1 MKAICLLVFLS
12 VISLS
17 GRAKP
22 LVYQGSTP
30 AHRDVRVFLNIS
42 LTDSIDFIKWHL
54 AIDADR
60 YELSC
65 KYGLAKGGTDG
76 FTNEKQ
82 ARFSGKLAKDG
93 HHYILRD
100 DDRNFYILQ
109 LNSNLLQLV
118 DRNKKILVGN
128 GGYSY
133 TLNTDTPQKT
143 DQLNLSSKQVL
154 MEPEASFQGRTPCQE
169 LATMM
174 GLNKSG
180 ACDKMKWYIIFFAD
194 PGTGKPTHYL
204 KGGRAYKR
212 ETMTKGKWETYR
224 GKDGRVMYKL
234 DPDKGNFAT
243 YLVKVDDNTLFF
255 TDADGNLLVG
265 NKNFSYTLNRVPEKL
280 P

>member
-1 MKAICLLVFLS
+1 MKGICLLLCLS
-12 VISLS
+12 ITSLS
-17 GRAKP
+17 GNAKQ

-30 AHRDVRVFLNIS
+30 AHRDVRVFLHIS

-54 AIDADR
+54 SIDADK

-65 KYGLAKGGTDG
+65 TYGLAKGGTDG
-76 FTNEKQ
+76 FTNERQ
-82 ARFSGKLAKDG
+82 ALLSGKFARDG
-93 HHYILRD
+93 HHYILKDDVRD
-100 DDRNFYILQ
+100 LYILQ
-109 LNSNLLQLV
+109 INPNLLQLL

-133 TLNTDTPQKT
+133 TLNTASPQKT
-143 DQLNLSSKQVL
+143 NQLNVYSKQFLV
-154 MEPEASFQGRTPCQE
+154 EAEASFQGRTPCQE

-174 GLNKSG
+174 GLNKST
-180 ACDKMKWYIIFFAD
+180 ACDKMKWYIIFFAN
-194 PGTGKPTHYL
+194 PTGGATHYL

-212 ETMTKGKWETYR
+212 ETMAKGKWEIFR
-224 GKDGRVMYKL
+224 GKDGRVIYKL

-265 NKNFSYTLNRVPEKL
+265 NKNFSYTLNRVQGKL